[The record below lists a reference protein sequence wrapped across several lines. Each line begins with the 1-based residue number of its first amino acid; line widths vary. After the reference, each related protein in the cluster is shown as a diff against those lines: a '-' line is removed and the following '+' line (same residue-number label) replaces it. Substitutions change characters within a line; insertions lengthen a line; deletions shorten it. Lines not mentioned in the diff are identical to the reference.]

1 MTPISP
7 TIRLMTY
14 EEADNVRLHTRGLIL
29 EHHGNSYRLNAGT
42 SDIVRVYRTNL
53 ALYVLTLNRSLGYLG
68 LDAYVSTDHD
78 PINTVFLH
86 SEHQIK
92 EVLGSHWHQMS
103 AGTITRRL
111 INYLI

>member
-14 EEADNVRLHTRGLIL
+14 EEADNARLNTRGLIL

-42 SDIVRVYRTNL
+42 SDTVRVYQASL

-68 LDAYVSTDHD
+68 LDAYVPADQD

-86 SEHQIK
+86 SEHVIK
-92 EVLGSHWHQMS
+92 ETLGAHWHQMS
-103 AGTITRRL
+103 ACTITRRL
-111 INYLI
+111 INFLI